1 MSTAASA
8 LDNSY
13 ASALGSAIKD
23 STGSS
28 DLDRNAFLMLLVT
41 QFQYQDPLNP
51 MEDKEFISQLAQFNA
66 LEQSMQ
72 TNENLQN
79 LLAEQQRQTNISA
92 ASYLGHEVSA
102 RGYGV
107 SVENGNVS
115 KLEYAAAQEIAKAQ
129 ANIIDATNNVVATV
143 DLGSLAAGSIGQ
155 VNWNG
160 ILSTGGKA
168 PDGVYTVSIVAWNA
182 NGDRVT
188 DIDTSVT
195 GTVTGVS
202 YYNGEHYLRLSD
214 GRTVLL
220 SNVREIV
227 DPDISG
233 SNKGAISVSDGEAT
247 SIRYKVP
254 SAMANGTVTISKG
267 STKIATVNL
276 GTKATGTYDFTW
288 NAQNSDGETVEDG
301 IYTATFEGRDSSG
314 NSIKLTVLS
323 ED

>member
-1 MSTAASA
+1 MSTTTSA

-13 ASALGSAIKD
+13 ASALGNAISS
-23 STGSS
+23 STGGSE
-28 DLDRNAFLMLLVT
+28 LDRNAFLMLLVT

-51 MEDKEFISQLAQFNA
+51 MEDKEFIAQLAQFNA

-79 LLAEQQRQTNISA
+79 LLAAQEKQTSISA
-92 ASYLGHEVSA
+92 ANYLGREVSA

-107 SVENGNVS
+107 SVENGSVS
-115 KLEYAAAQEIAKAQ
+115 KLEYASDQEIAKAQ
-129 ANIIDATNNVVATV
+129 ANIIDSTNNVVATV
-143 DLGSLAAGSIGQ
+143 DLGSLAAGSIGE

-160 ILSTGGKA
+160 MYSNGGKA
-168 PDGVYTVSIVAWNA
+168 PDGVYTVAIVAWNA
-182 NGDRVT
+182 NGDRVAN
-188 DIDTSVT
+188 IDTSVT

-227 DPDISG
+227 DPDVSG
-233 SNKGAISVSDGEAT
+233 SNRGSISVSDGEAT

-254 SAMANGTVTISKG
+254 SAMTTGTATISKG
-267 STKIATVNL
+267 STKVATVNL
-276 GTKATGTYDFTW
+276 GTKASGTYDFTW
-288 NAQNSDGETVEDG
+288 NAQDADGETVADG
-301 IYTATFEGRDSSG
+301 IYTVTFEGKDSKG
-314 NSIKLTVLS
+314 NSIKLTVL